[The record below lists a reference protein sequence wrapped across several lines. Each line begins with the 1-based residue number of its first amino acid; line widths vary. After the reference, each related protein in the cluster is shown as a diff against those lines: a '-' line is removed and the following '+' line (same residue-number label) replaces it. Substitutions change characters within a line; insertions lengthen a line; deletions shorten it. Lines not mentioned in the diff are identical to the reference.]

1 MASFDRSGNFDHD
14 PRDDDDDEK
23 LKRRSRES
31 RVKDRARLIAGLEVG
46 DQEEW
51 ERFTEVAGGGLWI
64 AEEFGCCA
72 SG

>member
-23 LKRRSRES
+23 PKRRSRES

-46 DQEEW
+46 PKKNGNGSQK
-51 ERFTEVAGGGLWI
+51 
-64 AEEFGCCA
+64 
-72 SG
+72 